1 MVEQREQAA
10 MEQHQPLRYLVSPEV
25 DVCNVLIVI
34 AIMAWVCDYRTMVH
48 HDWSDIGERVQLT
61 RAALGMSQTELAD
74 AMGLDRTMVAKIEA
88 GSRRIDALELSRL
101 STALKVPMAHFLESQ
116 PLVLSRRMIPLTDD
130 TETDAGR
137 ESNMLDLALE
147 SWMRELRQ
155 LIELGTLEARPALAF
170 PSPVNDGQAA
180 RTAAGWLRNELQLGM
195 EPIDSMLGLCERA
208 GQFVLVTELEG
219 DGASALDGELG
230 AAVVSLKGDP
240 ARRRA
245 TAAHELGHLVLG
257 DEYSS
262 DLGVHA
268 SRASREAVI
277 DTFAAELLL
286 PSSIFLK
293 DGVSKEPISRERLL
307 GIAARYRTSWS
318 LTLKQAAAAGAGP
331 IPKAWTRSNPT
342 KAEFLEA
349 LGWAPQPDLESV
361 RVSPA
366 VASSVMRAWRRGLI
380 TRRRAV
386 ELMHGQIQDSDLPV
400 DAEVDLEP

>member
-1 MVEQREQAA
+1 MRRWSITSRVVTLHRLKIDAW
-10 MEQHQPLRYLVSPEV
+10 Y
-25 DVCNVLIVI
+25 VLIVI
-34 AIMAWVCDYRTMVH
+34 AAQAAVCDYRNMAQ

-61 RAALGMSQTELAD
+61 RAGLGMSQAELAD

-88 GSRRIDALELSRL
+88 GTRRVDALELSRL
-101 STALKVPMAHFLESQ
+101 SAALKVPMAHFLESQ
-116 PLVLSRRMIPLTDD
+116 PLVLSRRTIPLTDD
-130 TETDAGR
+130 TETGAGR
-137 ESNMLDLALE
+137 ESNVLDLALE
-147 SWMRELRQ
+147 TWMRELRQ
-155 LIELGTLEARPALAF
+155 LIELGTLEARPALTF
-170 PSPVNDGQAA
+170 SSSVDDGQAA
-180 RTAAGWLRNELQLGM
+180 RAAAGWLRNELRLGV
-195 EPIDSMLGLCERA
+195 EPIDSMLWLCEQA

-240 ARRRA
+240 GRRRA

-262 DLGVHA
+262 DLGVHV

-277 DTFAAELLL
+277 DAFAAELLL
-286 PSSIFLK
+286 PSSVFLRN
-293 DGVSKEPISRERLL
+293 GAPEEPISRERLL

-318 LTLKQAAAAGAGP
+318 LTLKQAAAAGAGS

-366 VASSVMRAWRRGLI
+366 VASSVMGAWRRGLI